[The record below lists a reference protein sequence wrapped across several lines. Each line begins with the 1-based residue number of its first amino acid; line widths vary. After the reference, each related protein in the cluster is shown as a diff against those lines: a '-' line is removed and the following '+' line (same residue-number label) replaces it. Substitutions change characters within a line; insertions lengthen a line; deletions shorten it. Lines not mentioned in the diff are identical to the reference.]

1 MFISKK
7 IRNFTYVFL
16 LIFLAVF
23 SAGAT
28 HIKAGEFNAQRDPI
42 DPLTY
47 VFTLSLYLNVG
58 SGVADQPSVDMM
70 FSDGTTVNVAGT
82 PAVSI
87 GNNTNK
93 RTYITTHT
101 FNAPGFY
108 KVSIDHSWRNDRI
121 INIPNSGAT
130 DFYIE
135 LGLLIDPLVG
145 LDQTPI
151 LTIPPIDIGGINKI
165 YKHNPGAYDPDG
177 DSISY
182 KLVTPLSGA
191 NQPIPNYS
199 LPNNSAFGGTSTG
212 GGPATLTLNEE
223 TGDLIWNTPSAYG
236 SPERFYNVAIMIEE
250 WRYGIRIGYL
260 IRDMQ
265 IEIVPTLNDPP
276 VVIIPKDTCVEAGK
290 LLIATFTASDPNGDP
305 IEMDAYGAP
314 FSVSSNPAIETI
326 NSSSIDFEWN
336 TDCSHIRTQP
346 YDVYVQATD
355 VNNVPTLVDYKTWR
369 IFVKAPAVK
378 NLQSTTVGN
387 TIQLTWDLYACQNSN
402 KISIY
407 RQICSDTPIPSD
419 PCTTGAPA
427 GFVKIGEVNPSVT
440 TFTDTNN
447 GAGIPIGVTYCYLLV
462 AEFPLP
468 AGGESYP
475 SEKTCAALSI
485 TAPVLSVV
493 EVTQTNV
500 INGEV
505 KLNWYHPNDITVV
518 PPYSYTV
525 ERSNGFNT
533 NTFSVVATGITDT
546 FYLDAPL
553 NTANSEYTYRI
564 QLESN
569 NQYSASIPTTK
580 LTLQSSSGVIN
591 MSWDHQTHWSVDSS
605 QVFISVNNGS
615 FTKATT
621 LIGSATAYDYNSS
634 TGHCDT
640 LDVYI
645 KSFGQYC
652 DQYLS
657 DTNFQVSAIR
667 KIVPLDDRQPPAPTA
682 FINGCSQNADN
693 TTNIVYWTKVA
704 YATCNTITGY
714 KLYFSPQEGSPYT
727 LLSDQTDTFYIHQD
741 VFSTAGCYKVLAYNR
756 DNIEGAFSNE
766 VCVDDCFYY
775 ELPNLVTAN
784 NDGKNDLF
792 EPFPIPYGVTS
803 ATFALYNIWGELVYY
818 SESPFDIKW
827 DGKTKNGAVSDGVY
841 YYTVTVTYNRRL
853 KKSDQVKVFKSWVH
867 IIHSSNV
874 PVK

>member
-1 MFISKK
+1 MFVSEK
-7 IRNFTYVFL
+7 IRNFTYVFIL
-16 LIFLAVF
+16 TFLAVI
-23 SAGAT
+23 SASAT
-28 HIKAGEFNAQRDPI
+28 HIKAGEFNAQRDPN

-70 FSDGTTVNVAGT
+70 FSDGTMVNVAGT

-93 RTYITTHT
+93 RTYVTTHT

-182 KLVTPLSGA
+182 KLVTPLSGV

-199 LPNNSAFGGTSTG
+199 LPNNPTFGGVSTS

-223 TGDLIWNTPSAYG
+223 TGDLIWNTPSAFG
-236 SPERFYNVAIMIEE
+236 SPVRFYNVAIMIEE

-276 VVIIPKDTCVEAGK
+276 EVVIPKDTCVEAGK
-290 LLIATFTASDPNGDP
+290 LLLATFTATDPNGDP

-314 FSVSSNPAIETI
+314 FTVASNPAVKTV
-326 NSSSIDFEWN
+326 NTTSIDFSWN
-336 TDCSHIRTQP
+336 TGCSHIRTQP
-346 YDVYVQATD
+346 YDIYVQATD
-355 VNNVPTLVDYKTWR
+355 INNVPRLVDYKTWR
-369 IFVKAPAVK
+369 IYVKAPAVK
-378 NLQSTTVGN
+378 NVQSVPTGN
-387 TIQLTWDLYACQNSN
+387 AINLTWDLYACQNAS

-407 RQICSDTPIPSD
+407 RQICNDTPIPSD
-419 PCTTGAPA
+419 PCTTGAPD
-427 GFVKIGEVNPSVT
+427 GYVKIGEVNPSVT
-440 TFTDTNN
+440 SFTDNNN
-447 GAGIPIGVTYCYLLV
+447 GSGIPVGVTYCYIV
-462 AEFPLP
+462 IAEFPLP

-475 SEKTCAALSI
+475 SVKTCAALGI
-485 TAPVLSVV
+485 TAPVLSVI
-493 EVTQTNV
+493 EVTQTDA
-500 INGEV
+500 INGSV
-505 KLNWYHPNDITVV
+505 NVAWYHPNDGSIA

-525 ERSNGFNT
+525 ERSTGFNT

-546 FYLDAPL
+546 FYVDSGI
-553 NTANSEYTYRI
+553 NTLTSEYTYRI
-564 QLESN
+564 RLENN
-569 NQYSASIPTTK
+569 NQNSAAIPTTR
-580 LTLQSSSGVIN
+580 LILQSSSGAILMTWN
-591 MSWDHQTHWSVDSS
+591 NQTQWSIDSS
-605 QVFISVNNGS
+605 QVFVSVNNGV
-615 FTKATT
+615 FNKVTTVIGTATT
-621 LIGSATAYDYNSS
+621 FNYTSP
-634 TGHCDT
+634 TGYCDT

-645 KSFGQYC
+645 KSFGLYC
-652 DQYLS
+652 DSYLS
-657 DTNFQVSAIR
+657 DTNYQVSAIR
-667 KIVPLDDRQPPAPTA
+667 KIVPLDDRIPPAPTA
-682 FINGCSQNADN
+682 FIIGCSQNSDN
-693 TTNIVYWTKVA
+693 TTNVIYWTKVD
-704 YATCNTITGY
+704 YTNCNTILGY
-714 KLYFSPQEGSPYT
+714 RLYFSPQEGEAYT
-727 LLSDQTDTFYIHQD
+727 LLSEQSDTFYVHQD
-741 VFSTAGCYKVLAYNR
+741 AFSTAGCYKVVAYNR
-756 DNIEGAFSNE
+756 DNIAGMYSNE

-775 ELPNLVTAN
+775 ELPNLVTVN
-784 NDGKNDLF
+784 NDGKNDMF
-792 EPFPIPYGVTS
+792 EPFPIPYGVAS
-803 ATFALYNIWGELVYY
+803 ATFSLYNIWGELIYY
-818 SESPFDIKW
+818 SDSPLDIKW
-827 DGKTKNGAVSDGVY
+827 DGKTKNGTVSDGVY

-867 IIHSSNV
+867 IIHQSNI
-874 PVK
+874 PTK